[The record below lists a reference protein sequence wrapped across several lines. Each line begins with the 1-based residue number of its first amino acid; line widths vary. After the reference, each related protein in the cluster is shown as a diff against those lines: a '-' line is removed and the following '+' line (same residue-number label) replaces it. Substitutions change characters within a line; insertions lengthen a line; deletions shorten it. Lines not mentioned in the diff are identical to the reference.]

1 MKWENDIWFI
11 GLAGVVL
18 LFFLLYLSL
27 KRRKTLLF
35 KNFNGANLE
44 LMHLNTKFTTD
55 WYRAAFLMISLCSL
69 ILALANLQQP
79 GKMNKVD
86 VFGSDVVI
94 ALDISRSMLVTD
106 IAPNRLSRSV
116 RFLSD
121 LIRQIQGERIGLV
134 FFAGNAFVQ
143 MPLSTD
149 HAAALMF
156 LRNAHPDLLSYQGT
170 AIGDALELSSSL
182 FDDKSSAGRTVVLLS
197 DGEDHFPESLKM
209 AAKLKQQGVRIL
221 TLGIGTSRGGEVPF
235 SSYESGEQQTV
246 ISAFNEANLKAI
258 AKEGNGAYYYLDQDL
273 DKILKEV
280 TAEIQNMEKASLAM
294 VVQKEYDSMFQ
305 YFLMIA
311 LMGYILYIIWPYP
324 VNNDQKLKTN

>member
-1 MKWENDIWFI
+1 MRWENDIWFI
-11 GLAGVVL
+11 GFIGIAL
-18 LFFLLYLSL
+18 LFFILYSSL
-27 KRRKTLLF
+27 KRRKTLLYKHF
-35 KNFNGANLE
+35 SPANLE
-44 LMHLNTKFTTD
+44 LMNLNTRFTTD
-55 WYRAAFLMISLCSL
+55 WYRAAFLLICLCAS

-79 GKMNKVD
+79 GKKNKVD

-94 ALDISRSMLVTD
+94 ALDISRSMLVSD
-106 IAPNRLSRSV
+106 VAPNRLSRSV

-170 AIGDALELSSSL
+170 AIGDALELSASL
-182 FDDKSSAGRTVVLLS
+182 FEDKSTAGRTVVLLS
-197 DGEDHFPESLKM
+197 DGEDHFPETLDLAS
-209 AAKLKQQGVRIL
+209 KLKQKGIRIL

-235 SSYESGEQQTV
+235 SSYETGEQQTV

-258 AKEGNGAYYYLDQDL
+258 AAEGNGEYFYLDQDM
-273 DKILKEV
+273 DNILKDV
-280 TAEIQNMEKASLAM
+280 TDEIQNMEKASLAM
-294 VVQKEYDSMFQ
+294 VVHKEYDSLFQ
-305 YFLMIA
+305 YFMMIA